1 MDIAGYNYAAF
12 RYEQDGQLYPNRII
26 AGSET
31 FPQDLDVNWEL
42 VEKNPYVIG
51 DFPGRPGT
59 TWEKRGSER
68 FPTGKARAWAF
79 MPIIPVRPHIAEI

>member
-1 MDIAGYNYAAF
+1 M
-12 RYEQDGQLYPNRII
+12 
-26 AGSET
+26 GSET
-31 FPQDLDVNWEL
+31 YPQDLDVNWEL

-51 DFPGRPGT
+51 DFSWTAWDYLG
-59 TWEKRGSER
+59 EAGSER